1 MTAAVD
7 RPRIS
12 PFGDSALLL
21 TFGDGIDEAVS
32 RRVRE
37 AARALRRLRDDQAGI
52 GAPVAAYASI
62 LLPFDPL
69 ATSAEAAARL
79 ALEALATAAAEDPE
93 IAAAAIEIPTRY
105 GGEDGPDLLEV
116 AEAHGLTIPQ
126 AIECHAGATYTV
138 AFLGFMPGFP
148 YMIGGPAELDHP
160 RRPTPRTRVAAG
172 SVAIAGTQGTVYPFA
187 SPGGWNLVGRTDV
200 RPWDAQRDPPARLA
214 PGSRVRFV
222 PVPDR

>member
-1 MTAAVD
+1 MTATVD
-7 RPRIS
+7 RPRIG
-12 PFGDSALLL
+12 PYGDSALLL

-32 RRVRE
+32 RQVRE
-37 AARALRRLRDDQAGI
+37 AARALRRLRDDHGGI

-69 ATSAEAAARL
+69 AKSAEAAARL
-79 ALEALATAAAEDPE
+79 ALDALAAVASEDREKVQPVVE
-93 IAAAAIEIPTRY
+93 VPTRY
-105 GGEDGPDLLEV
+105 GGDDGPDLREV
-116 AEAHGLTIPQ
+116 AEAHGLTVPQ
-126 AIECHAGATYTV
+126 AIECHAGAAYVV

-172 SVAIAGTQGTVYPFA
+172 SVAIAGIQGTVYPFA

-200 RPWDAQRDPPARLA
+200 RPWDAQREPPALFA

-222 PVPDR
+222 PEPDR

>member
-1 MTAAVD
+1 MD
-7 RPRIS
+7 RPGIG

-21 TFGDGIDEAVS
+21 TFGDEIDEKVS
-32 RRVRE
+32 RRVRA
-37 AARALRRLRDDQAGI
+37 AARALGRLGDDQAGI

-69 ATSAEAAARL
+69 ATSPEAAARL
-79 ALEALATAAAEDPE
+79 ALKALATAPADDTEPEAAT
-93 IAAAAIEIPTRY
+93 IEIPTRY

-116 AEAHGLTIPQ
+116 AEAHGLTVPQ
-126 AIECHAGATYTV
+126 AIECHGGATYTV

-148 YMIGGPAELDHP
+148 YLIGGPAELDHP

-172 SVAIAGTQGTVYPFA
+172 SVAIAGTQGTIYPFA

-200 RPWDAQRDPPARLA
+200 RPWDAQRDPPALFA
-214 PGSRVRFV
+214 SGARVRFV
-222 PVPDR
+222 PAPDR